1 MSMFSFNNEPVVVPV
16 ETAEEPAEV
25 VEVEATED
33 YYAEVSDEDYASA
46 YEPDFG
52 DDL

>member
-16 ETAEEPAEV
+16 ETAEGPAEV
-25 VEVEATED
+25 VEAETTED
-33 YYAEVSDEDYASA
+33 YYAEVLEEDYASA

-52 DDL
+52 DDI

>member
-1 MSMFSFNNEPVVVPV
+1 MSMFSFNNDPVVVPL
-16 ETAEEPAEV
+16 ETAEEPAEI
-25 VEVEATED
+25 VEAETTED
-33 YYAEVSDEDYASA
+33 YYAEAAEEDYASA